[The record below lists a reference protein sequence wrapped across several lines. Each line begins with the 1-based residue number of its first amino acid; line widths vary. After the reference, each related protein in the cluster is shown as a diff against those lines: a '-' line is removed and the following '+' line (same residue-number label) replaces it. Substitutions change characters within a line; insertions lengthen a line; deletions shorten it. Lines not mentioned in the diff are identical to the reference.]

1 MYIEVLIK
9 YEKEFTIGGNKD
21 VEMKL
26 LFSLVAL
33 SLPVMAHATPNTS
46 IDSFSKAK
54 RLLMNNVYNQNSVRR
69 TVYCDVPFNTKK
81 QTQLPSGFNT
91 SLYESRVK
99 RIEFEHIVPA
109 ENFGR
114 SFKEW
119 REGDSECVKNG
130 KAFKGRKCATKVS
143 KEFRLMQAD
152 GYNLFAA
159 VGSVNAYRSNYNFQ
173 MLSGTK
179 SDFGSCDFHVDS
191 RKAQPPE
198 LARGLIA
205 RTYLYFD
212 STYSNFRL
220 SKQQRQ
226 LFNVWDKQYPV
237 SDFECQ
243 KAEIVK
249 SYQHNIN
256 PILEERCAT
265 L

>member
-1 MYIEVLIK
+1 
-9 YEKEFTIGGNKD
+9 
-21 VEMKL
+21 MKL

-33 SLPVMAHATPNTS
+33 LFPFMAHTTPNTS
-46 IDSFSKAK
+46 IDSFSKSK
-54 RLLMNNVYNQNSVRR
+54 RLLMDNVYNQNSVRR
-69 TVYCDVPFNTKK
+69 TVYCDVPFNAKK

-91 SLYESRVK
+91 SLYESRAK
-99 RIEFEHIVPA
+99 RIEFEHVVPA

-119 REGDSECVKNG
+119 REGASECVKNG
-130 KAFKGRKCATKVS
+130 KAYKGRKCATKAS

-159 VGSVNAYRSNYNFQ
+159 IGSVNAYRSNYNFQ

-179 SDFGSCDFHVDS
+179 SNFGSCDFHVDN

-212 STYSNFRL
+212 VTYPSFRL
-220 SKQQRQ
+220 SQQQRQ

-237 SDFECQ
+237 SQFECD
-243 KAEIVK
+243 KAKKVEK
-249 SYQHNIN
+249 YQHNTN
-256 PILEERCAT
+256 PILAQRCSG
-265 L
+265 

>member
-1 MYIEVLIK
+1 
-9 YEKEFTIGGNKD
+9 
-21 VEMKL
+21 MKL
-26 LFSLVAL
+26 IFSLVIA
-33 SLPVMAHATPNTS
+33 SLPVIAHATPNTS

-54 RLLMNNVYNQNSVRR
+54 RLLMSEVYNKNSARKS
-69 TVYCDVPFNTKK
+69 VYCGIDFNDKKATK
-81 QTQLPSGFNT
+81 LPIGFDNR
-91 SLYESRVK
+91 LYTKRSQ

-114 SFKEW
+114 SFAAW
-119 REGDSECVKNG
+119 REGDAQCTKKG
-130 KAFKGRKCATKVS
+130 KAYKGRKCATKVS

-179 SDFGSCDFHVDS
+179 SDFGSCDFHVDN

-212 STYSNFRL
+212 QTYPSYSL

-226 LFNVWDKQYPV
+226 LFTSWDKQYPV
-237 SDFECQ
+237 SQFECE
-243 KAEIVK
+243 KAKIVEG
-249 SYQHNIN
+249 YQQNKN
-256 PILEERCAT
+256 TILEQRCQN

>member
-1 MYIEVLIK
+1 
-9 YEKEFTIGGNKD
+9 
-21 VEMKL
+21 MKL

-54 RLLMNNVYNQNSVRR
+54 RLLMDKVYNHDSVRR
-69 TVYCDVPFNTKK
+69 TVYCDVPFDAKK
-81 QTQLPSGFNT
+81 QTHLPSGFNA
-91 SLYESRVK
+91 SLYESRAK
-99 RIEFEHIVPA
+99 RIEFEHVVPA

-119 REGDSECVKNG
+119 RDGDNACVKNG

-198 LARGLIA
+198 SARGLIA

-212 STYSNFRL
+212 TTYSSFRL
-220 SKQQRQ
+220 SKQQSQ
-226 LFNVWDKQYPV
+226 LFTAWDKQYPV
-237 SDFECQ
+237 SQFECD
-243 KAEIVK
+243 KAKIVEG
-249 SYQHNIN
+249 YQHNKN
-256 PILEERCAT
+256 VILDERCGS